1 MYQMQLYFQTF
12 ITAQLINNCQN
23 KKNLTE
29 NDLKKFVVIIVYDGL
44 RNVNIIKIIL
54 IDLNAFQ
61 KLKDI
66 RLTKKS
72 KHKRY

>member
-1 MYQMQLYFQTF
+1 M
-12 ITAQLINNCQN
+12 INNCQN

-29 NDLKKFVVIIVYDGL
+29 NDLKKFVVIIVYHGL

-72 KHKRY
+72 KHKRSLKRNKSLKNARR

>member
-1 MYQMQLYFQTF
+1 M
-12 ITAQLINNCQN
+12 
-23 KKNLTE
+23 
-29 NDLKKFVVIIVYDGL
+29 VIIVYHRL

-72 KHKRY
+72 KHKRSLKRNKSLKNARR